1 MSDWRRVPRAGVA
14 MMDAYA
20 EDGREAQSLV
30 WKSSGVGRGRMNW
43 NARVT
48 RYSPKLGR
56 NISIEVIAMSRAEA
70 EGLAEDIKG
79 LAL

>member
-1 MSDWRRVPRAGVA
+1 MSDWRRVGRYGATMTDVHS
-14 MMDAYA
+14 D
-20 EDGREAQSLV
+20 EGRESSSII
-30 WKSSGVGRGRMNW
+30 WKSSAVGRGRMNW

-48 RYSPKLGR
+48 RYSPRLGR
-56 NISIEVIAMSRAEA
+56 NISIEVIAMSKAEA

>member
-1 MSDWRRVPRAGVA
+1 MSDWRRVGRYGATMTDVHS
-14 MMDAYA
+14 D
-20 EDGREAQSLV
+20 EGRE
-30 WKSSGVGRGRMNW
+30 SSSIIWQVKGSVGSQMNW

-56 NISIEVIAMSRAEA
+56 NISIEVIARSKAEA